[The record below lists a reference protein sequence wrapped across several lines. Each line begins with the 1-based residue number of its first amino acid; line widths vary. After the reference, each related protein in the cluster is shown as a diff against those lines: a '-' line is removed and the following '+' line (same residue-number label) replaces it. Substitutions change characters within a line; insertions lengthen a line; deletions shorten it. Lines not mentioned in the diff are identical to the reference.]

1 MYVEFGS
8 SIYYHLSRN
17 WLFIVISNSHK
28 IQPINRNQTNPIQRQ
43 ECHILFKNF
52 GCQIYSGYINQ
63 SLEVDEYFPLLTN
76 TDEYEYRSD
85 VFDDQELEDELQFD
99 IDDHGTYDPSED
111 EDDDDEDDDDDSY
124 YDSHEDNDDDSK
136 PTTTK
141 LIEMF
146 RLDQTS
152 TLQDLNK
159 PKYLHIWAQGENIIV
174 I

>member
-1 MYVEFGS
+1 M
-8 SIYYHLSRN
+8 
-17 WLFIVISNSHK
+17 
-28 IQPINRNQTNPIQRQ
+28 
-43 ECHILFKNF
+43 
-52 GCQIYSGYINQ
+52 
-63 SLEVDEYFPLLTN
+63 
-76 TDEYEYRSD
+76 
-85 VFDDQELEDELQFD
+85 EDELQFD

-111 EDDDDEDDDDDSY
+111 EDDDDEDDDDDSN

-146 RLDQTS
+146 RLDQTP

-159 PKYLHIWAQGENIIV
+159 PKYLHIWAQGEHFIV